1 MKIISLMKPAAV
13 LLVLFFLVSCGGKQ
27 TSQPEQAEQAPAV
40 EKLSKKYDTLL
51 FSAFTAKAEISK
63 DYPEAAS
70 TLQHS
75 AITALETEKQ
85 FKKVGT
91 TTQDKSSTG
100 DKTLLIKAD
109 ITELRIVGGAA
120 RFWGGAFAGSSGVEL
135 DPQLIDGATN
145 KVIRKEKISS
155 WNSAWAA
162 SWTGGTSDASIV
174 NDMGKILAKYIVE
187 SMPEK

>member
-63 DYPEAAS
+63 DYPEAAN

-75 AITALETEKQ
+75 TITALETEKQ

-135 DPQLIDGATN
+135 DLQLIDGATN

-162 SWTGGTSDASIV
+162 SWTGGTSDVSIV